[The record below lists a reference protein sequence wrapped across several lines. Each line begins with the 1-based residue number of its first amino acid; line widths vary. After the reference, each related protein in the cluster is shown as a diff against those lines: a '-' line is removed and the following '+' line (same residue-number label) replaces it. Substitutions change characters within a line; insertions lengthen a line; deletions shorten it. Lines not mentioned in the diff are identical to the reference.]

1 MKPMK
6 SIRCFGPVVALAALA
21 TAQTAQAQQ
30 VCVAPEDAADA
41 MVYVM
46 PGAYDAVLTTCTG
59 EFTEKSFIPS
69 AAGANF
75 VEQFRA
81 EQDARW
87 PGTMRFFRIFMAR
100 ETQDDGMAE
109 VIAALPDDALRPLI
123 DGILGQMIGKE
134 IKSDNCAKI
143 DRAVELLSPLPA
155 ENIAGLVSFI
165 LPEVDMKDP
174 PVCGGKN
181 GTVAVGS
188 TSE

>member
-1 MKPMK
+1 MKPMTG
-6 SIRCFGPVVALAALA
+6 IRRFGPLLALAAMG
-21 TAQTAQAQQ
+21 TAQATQAQQ
-30 VCVAPEDAADA
+30 VCVAPDDAADA

-46 PGAYDAVLTTCTG
+46 PGAYEAVLTTCSG
-59 EFTEKSFIPS
+59 EFTDQSFMIS
-69 AAGANF
+69 AAGSNF

-81 EQDARW
+81 QQDARW
-87 PGTMRFFRIFMAR
+87 PGTMRFFRVFMAR

-123 DGILGQMIGKE
+123 DGVLGQMIGKE

-165 LPEVDMKDP
+165 LPEVDLKNP

-181 GTVAVGS
+181 ETVIVGS